1 MFTVFFNISGHCGRL
16 PSRAKVILV
25 GTHADKASCPKNARV
40 EYVSP
45 VASSIFAKVQAQFM
59 YDLDLVER
67 IFVMDAQVA
76 MTTDIKA
83 LKSQLFN
90 LRSNILRVS

>member
-1 MFTVFFNISGHCGRL
+1 
-16 PSRAKVILV
+16 
-25 GTHADKASCPKNARV
+25 
-40 EYVSP
+40 
-45 VASSIFAKVQAQFM
+45 M

-83 LKSQLFN
+83 LKNQLFN